1 MSTVATLEKLEKVGF
16 DTKKARAVVEAI
28 ENQKGELV
36 TKADIQGFRQE
47 TKADIQRLRQETT
60 AGIQGLRQETKADIQ
75 RLRQETTANIELLRK
90 GMDYQA
96 EKIDKLREDMNHRFE
111 DIDKR
116 FRENRLWIGVGVGM
130 LGFLITVLKFLE

>member
-36 TKADIQGFRQE
+36 TKADIQ
-47 TKADIQRLRQETT
+47 
-60 AGIQGLRQETKADIQ
+60 

-90 GMDYQA
+90 DMGYQA

>member
-36 TKADIQGFRQE
+36 TKADVQGFRQE
-47 TKADIQRLRQETT
+47 TKADIQR
-60 AGIQGLRQETKADIQ
+60 LRQETKADIQ

-90 GMDYQA
+90 DMGYQA
-96 EKIDKLREDMNHRFE
+96 EKMDKLSEDMNHRFEDMNHRFE

-116 FRENRLWIGVGVGM
+116 FKENRLWIGVGVGM

>member
-36 TKADIQGFRQE
+36 TKADVQGF
-47 TKADIQRLRQETT
+47 
-60 AGIQGLRQETKADIQ
+60 RQETKADIQ

-90 GMDYQA
+90 DMGYQA
-96 EKIDKLREDMNHRFE
+96 EKIDKLSEDMNHRFE
-111 DIDKR
+111 DID
-116 FRENRLWIGVGVGM
+116 N
-130 LGFLITVLKFLE
+130 VLRKIACG